1 MVFAQELQR
10 YDYIIVG
17 AGTAGSVLADRLT
30 EDPDVSVLLIEA
42 GGPDR
47 HPLLAMPVAFPLT
60 WRLPDYVWVYESEPE
75 PGLNGRRMVIHR
87 GRTLGGTSSINGL
100 QYVRGN
106 RLDYDLWSQR
116 GLEGWSY
123 AEVLPYFKRAET
135 HWRGADDHHGGDGP
149 IHVVRVDHPDLSHE
163 FVEQAAVAAGHP
175 VCADYNG
182 ATQEGVS
189 RVELA
194 IQNGRRSSTARSYLA
209 RAMRRRNLTVVT
221 HALVTRLLIERGRA
235 IGVQYARDRTVARV
249 HARREVLLC
258 AGSIASPQMLMLSGI
273 GPADGLKAVGVE
285 PVHDLPGVGRNLSEH
300 PNTAVIF
307 KAKSADTF
315 VRNLRLDRAAFH
327 AARWLVTG
335 KGPFAF
341 TPAETYVYARSRPE
355 LARPDLQILF
365 VSITVDDQLWCPG
378 LTAPPVHR
386 YTARGGLLHP
396 QSRGW
401 IKLRSADPSDPPRV
415 LSNIFAEQADL
426 DASIEMFRIARE
438 IFSQQPLSDR
448 VDGELTPGTSART
461 KAEIGDFLRRTATQR
476 CHGVGTCAMGVG
488 PDAVVDPQLRVRGL
502 EGLRVVDASV
512 MPDEPTGNTYAPT
525 IMIGEKAADLIR
537 GRRLPPAPVAS

>member
-1 MVFAQELQR
+1 MDFAQTLPR

-17 AGTAGSVLADRLT
+17 AGTAGSVLAHRLT

-60 WRLPDYVWVYESEPE
+60 WRLPDYVWAYESEPE
-75 PGLNGRRMVIHR
+75 PGLNGRRMLIHR

-106 RLDYDLWSQR
+106 RLDYDFWSQR

-123 AEVLPYFKRAET
+123 AEVLPYFKRVET
-135 HWRGADDHHGGDGP
+135 HWRGADDYHGGDGP
-149 IHVVRVDHPDLSHE
+149 IHVVRADRSDLSHE
-163 FVEQAAVAAGHP
+163 LVEQAAVAAGHP

-194 IQNGRRSSTARSYLA
+194 IRDGRRSSTARSYLA
-209 RAMRRRNLTVVT
+209 PAMRRRNLTVVT
-221 HALVTRLLIERGRA
+221 HALVKRLLIERGRA
-235 IGVQYARDRTVARV
+235 IGVEYARDRTVARV
-249 HARREVLLC
+249 HAGREVLLC

-273 GPADGLKAVGVE
+273 GPADDLKAVGID
-285 PVHDLPGVGRNLSEH
+285 PMHDLPGVGRNLSEH
-300 PNTAVIF
+300 PNTAAIF
-307 KAKSADTF
+307 KAKRADTF
-315 VRNLRLDRAAFH
+315 VRHLRLDRAVFR
-327 AARWLVTG
+327 AAQWLVTG
-335 KGPFAF
+335 KGPFAV

-365 VSITVDDQLWCPG
+365 VSTTADDQLWCPA
-378 LTAPPVHR
+378 LTAPPVYR

-401 IKLRSADPSDPPRV
+401 IKLRSADPSAPPRV
-415 LSNIFAEQADL
+415 LSNILAEQADL

-438 IFSQQPLSDR
+438 IFSQRSLADR
-448 VDGELTPGTSART
+448 VDGELAPGTSVKT

-476 CHGVGTCAMGVG
+476 CHGVGTCAMGIG
-488 PDAVVDPQLRVRGL
+488 ADAVVDPQLRVRGI

-512 MPDEPTGNTYAPT
+512 MPDEPSGNTYAPT
-525 IMIGEKAADLIR
+525 IMIGEKAADMIR
-537 GRRLPPAPVAS
+537 SRRLPPAAVAA